1 MTTIFI
7 GKLIQEELKTQ
18 KKSVVWLSNELGCN
32 RTNIYKIF
40 NRRSIDAELLLRISK
55 ALQRNFFEPYISRL
69 PSWKQSFSAPLL
81 RAVWLTGVTM
91 SWHKNIRHY
100 NHEQLFGLINHSLLI
115 PRAQKLSLTV
125 ILQQYSIQSNT
136 IIKSKECRP
145 VIPARHSSSITRC

>member
-69 PSWKQSFSAPLL
+69 PS
-81 RAVWLTGVTM
+81 
-91 SWHKNIRHY
+91 
-100 NHEQLFGLINHSLLI
+100 
-115 PRAQKLSLTV
+115 
-125 ILQQYSIQSNT
+125 
-136 IIKSKECRP
+136 
-145 VIPARHSSSITRC
+145 